1 MGRALFTAVTG
12 LKAQQTKLDVVANN
26 IANVNTTGY
35 RSSRIL
41 FQDLFSQTLSGPSAP
56 AGAFGGTNPQQI
68 GLGVQ
73 IASIDVNHGQG
84 SLVTTGINSDLA
96 IQGNGFFILS
106 DGLTN
111 VYTRDGSFTV
121 NSVGTLIDPAT
132 GLRVQG
138 YTANAAGVIDPVN
151 SIPGNITI
159 PLGQAG
165 IASATTTADLVGNL
179 NAGTEVSEVVVRNI
193 EVFDSLGTARNV
205 ALTFTKT
212 ATPNEWSWEATFDN
226 GSGTPPV
233 VGSGTVTF
241 DTNGNVLAG
250 SETGTISISAADLGS
265 EPTMP
270 VDPLAISLDFSAIT
284 QLSPPVDPAA
294 DPNAQAPSDIT
305 LNSQDGFPLG
315 VLQSFSI
322 GTNGQVI
329 GVYTND
335 RTQVIA
341 QVALASFAN
350 VGGLS
355 REGNNSFRQSP
366 ASGLAQIG
374 TPGTGGRGTISGG
387 VLESSNT
394 DLGTEFSELIIA
406 QRAFQ
411 ANSRTITAAD
421 TLLQEAVNLVR

>member
-35 RSSRIL
+35 RSSRVL

-56 AGAFGGTNPQQI
+56 AANNGGTNPMQV

-73 IASIDVNHGQG
+73 IGTIDVNHGQG
-84 SLVTTGINSDLA
+84 SLVTTGVNSDLA
-96 IQGNGFFILS
+96 IQGNGFFVLS
-106 DGLTN
+106 DGLTS

-138 YTANAAGVIDPVN
+138 YTADSNGVIDAVN
-151 SIPGNITI
+151 SVPGDITI
-159 PLGQAG
+159 PLGSDG
-165 IASATTTADLVGNL
+165 IASATTEAELTGNL
-179 NAGTEVSEVVVRNI
+179 NSGTEAGEQVIRNI

-205 ALTFTKT
+205 ELTFTKT
-212 ATPNEWSWEATFDN
+212 ATANEWTWEATFDN
-226 GSGTPPV
+226 GTTTPT
-233 VGSGTVTF
+233 VGSGTILF
-241 DTNGNVLAG
+241 NPNGNVEAG
-250 SETGTISISAADLGS
+250 SETGTISITAADLGS
-265 EPTMP
+265 EATAP
-270 VDPLAISLDFSAIT
+270 VDPLSVAVDFSNIT
-284 QLSPPVDPAA
+284 QLAPPEDPGA
-294 DPNAQAPSDIT
+294 DPDAQAPSDIT
-305 LNSQDGFPLG
+305 LRSQNGFPLG

-322 GTNGQVI
+322 GANGQVI

-335 RTQVIA
+335 RTRVIA
-341 QVALASFAN
+341 QVALASFSN
-350 VGGLS
+350 VGGLT
-355 REGNNSFRQSP
+355 REGNNAFRQSP
-366 ASGLAQIG
+366 ASGLANIG
-374 TPGTGGRGTISGG
+374 TPGTGGRGTVSGG
-387 VLESSNT
+387 VLESSNV
-394 DLGTEFSELIIA
+394 DLGTEFSEMIIT

>member
-12 LKAQQTKLDVVANN
+12 LKAQQTKLDIVANN

-56 AGAFGGTNPQQI
+56 AGQFGGTNPRQV

-73 IASIDVNHGQG
+73 VASIDVNHGQG

-106 DGLTN
+106 DGLTS
-111 VYTRDGSFTV
+111 VYTRDGSFTI

-138 YTANAAGVIDPVN
+138 YTASPAGVIDAVN
-151 SIPGNITI
+151 TIPGDITI

-165 IASATTTADLVGNL
+165 FASATTEAEIVGNL
-179 NAGTEVSEVVVRNI
+179 NARTRDGEFVVRNI

-205 ALTFTKT
+205 ELTFTKT
-212 ATPNEWSWEATFDN
+212 PNPNEWTWEATFDN
-226 GSGTPPV
+226 GGGPAT
-233 VGSGTVTF
+233 VGSGTLTF
-241 DTNGNVLAG
+241 DTDGTVQAG
-250 SETGTISISAADLGS
+250 SETGAISITAADLGS

-270 VDPLAISLDFSAIT
+270 VDPLAITLDFSTIT
-284 QLSPPVDPAA
+284 QLTPPVDPAA
-294 DPNAQAPSDIT
+294 DPAAQPPSNIT

-322 GTNGQVI
+322 GANGQII
-329 GVYTND
+329 GVFTND
-335 RTQVIA
+335 RTRVIA
-341 QVALASFAN
+341 QVALAAFAN
-350 VGGLS
+350 VGGLT
-355 REGNNSFRQSP
+355 REGNNAFRQSP

-374 TPGTGGRGTISGG
+374 TPGTGGRGSVNGG
-387 VLESSNT
+387 VLESSNV
-394 DLGTEFSELIIA
+394 DLGTEFSELIIT

>member
-35 RSSRIL
+35 RSSRVL

-56 AGAFGGTNPQQI
+56 AASTGGTNPMQV

-73 IASIDVNHGQG
+73 IGSIDVNHGQG
-84 SLVTTGINSDLA
+84 SLVTTGVNSDLA

-106 DGLTN
+106 DGLTD

-138 YTANAAGVIDPVN
+138 YTANADGVIDATN
-151 SIPGNITI
+151 SVAGDITI
-159 PLGQAG
+159 PLGSDG
-165 IASATTTADLVGNL
+165 IASATTTAELTGNL
-179 NAGTEVSEVVVRNI
+179 NSGTEAGEQVVRNI
-193 EVFDSLGTARNV
+193 EVFDSLGTARSV
-205 ALTFTKT
+205 ELTFTKT
-212 ATPNEWSWEATFDN
+212 ANANEWTWAATFDN
-226 GSGTPPV
+226 GTTTPT
-233 VGSGTVTF
+233 VGSGTITF
-241 DTNGNVLAG
+241 DPNGNVAAG
-250 SETGTISISAADLGS
+250 SETGTINITAADLGN
-265 EPTMP
+265 EATAP
-270 VDPLAISLDFSAIT
+270 VDPLTVAVDFGDIT
-284 QLSPPVDPAA
+284 QLAPPVDPAA
-294 DPNAQAPSDIT
+294 DPNDQAPSDIT
-305 LNSQDGFPLG
+305 LRSQNGFPLG
-315 VLQSFSI
+315 ILQSFSI
-322 GTNGQVI
+322 GANGQII

-341 QVALASFAN
+341 QIALANFAN
-350 VGGLS
+350 VGGLT
-355 REGNNSFRQSP
+355 REGNNAFRQSP
-366 ASGLAQIG
+366 ASGLANVG
-374 TPGTGGRGTISGG
+374 TPGTGGRGSVSGG

-394 DLGTEFSELIIA
+394 DLGTEFSEMIIT

>member
-12 LKAQQTKLDVVANN
+12 LKAQQAKLDVVANN

-56 AGAFGGTNPQQI
+56 AGAFGGTNPLQV

-73 IASIDVNHGQG
+73 IGSIDVNHGQG
-84 SLVTTGINSDLA
+84 SLVTTGVNSDLA
-96 IQGNGFFILS
+96 IQGNGFFVLS

-111 VYTRDGSFTV
+111 VYSRDGSFTV
-121 NSVGTLIDPAT
+121 NAEGTLIDPAT
-132 GLRVQG
+132 GLQVQG
-138 YTANAAGVIDPVN
+138 YTANADGVIDAVN
-151 SIPGNITI
+151 SIPGRITI

-165 IASATTTADLVGNL
+165 IANATTRADLVGNL
-179 NAGTEVSEVVVRNI
+179 NAGTEENESVIRNI
-193 EVFDSLGTARNV
+193 EVFDSLGSARNIT
-205 ALTFTKT
+205 LTFTKT
-212 ATPNEWSWEATFDN
+212 ANPNEWAWEATHDN
-226 GSGTPPV
+226 GTTVPV
-233 VGSGTVTF
+233 VGSGTLTF
-241 DTNGNVLAG
+241 DNNGSVQAG
-250 SETGTISISAADLGS
+250 SETGAISISAADLGS

-294 DPNAQAPSDIT
+294 DPNAQAPSDLT

-322 GTNGQVI
+322 GANGQVI
-329 GVYTND
+329 GVFTND

-341 QVALASFAN
+341 QVALATFAN
-350 VGGLS
+350 VGGLT
-355 REGNNSFRQSP
+355 REGNNAFRQSP

-374 TPGTGGRGTISGG
+374 TPGTGGRGTVSGG

>member
-12 LKAQQTKLDVVANN
+12 LKAQQAKLDVVANN

-56 AGAFGGTNPQQI
+56 AGSFGGTNPLQI

-84 SLVTTGINSDLA
+84 SLVTTGVNSDLA
-96 IQGNGFFILS
+96 IQGNGFFVLS
-106 DGLTN
+106 DGVTS

-138 YTANAAGVIDPVN
+138 YTANADGVIDTVN

-165 IASATTTADLVGNL
+165 IASATTAADLVGNL
-179 NAGTEVSEVVVRNI
+179 NAGTDATETVVRNI
-193 EVFDSLGTARNV
+193 EVFDSLGTARNITM
-205 ALTFTKT
+205 TFTKT
-212 ATPNEWSWEATFDN
+212 ANANEWTWEATHDN
-226 GSGTPPV
+226 GTTVPV
-233 VGSGTVTF
+233 VGSGTITF
-241 DTNGNVLAG
+241 DNNGNIPAADA
-250 SETGTISISAADLGS
+250 TGTISVSAADLGS

-270 VDPLAISLDFSAIT
+270 VDPLAIAIDFSGIT

-294 DPNAQAPSDIT
+294 DPNTQPPSDIT

-322 GTNGQVI
+322 GANGQVI
-329 GVYTND
+329 GVFTND

-341 QVALASFAN
+341 QVALAAFAN
-350 VGGLS
+350 VGGLT
-355 REGNNSFRQSP
+355 REGNNAFRQSP

-374 TPGTGGRGTISGG
+374 TPGTGGRGTVSGG

-411 ANSRTITAAD
+411 ANARTITAAD

>member
-35 RSSRIL
+35 RSSRVL

-56 AGAFGGTNPQQI
+56 AATNGGTNPRQV

-73 IASIDVNHGQG
+73 IGSIDVNYGQG
-84 SLVTTGINSDLA
+84 SLVTTGVNSDLA
-96 IQGNGFFILS
+96 IQGNGFFVLS
-106 DGLTN
+106 DGITN

-132 GLRVQG
+132 GMRVQG
-138 YTANAAGVIDPVN
+138 YTADASGVVDPQN
-151 SIPGNITI
+151 SILGDITI
-159 PLGQAG
+159 PLGADG
-165 IASATTTADLVGNL
+165 IASATTEAELTGNL
-179 NAGTEVSEVVVRNI
+179 NSGTNANEVVVRNI

-205 ALTFTKT
+205 EMTFTKT
-212 ATPNEWSWEATFDN
+212 ANANEWTWNATYDN
-226 GSGTPPV
+226 GTTTPS
-233 VGSGTVTF
+233 VGSGTLTF
-241 DTNGNVLAG
+241 TPNGNVAAG
-250 SETGTISISAADLGS
+250 SETGTINITATDLGS
-265 EPTMP
+265 GATAP
-270 VDPLAISLDFSAIT
+270 VDPLSVTVDFSNIT
-284 QLSPPVDPAA
+284 QLAPPVDPAA

-305 LNSQDGFPLG
+305 LRSQNGFPLG

-322 GTNGQVI
+322 GANGQVI

-341 QVALASFAN
+341 QVALANFAN
-350 VGGLS
+350 VGGLT

-366 ASGLAQIG
+366 ASGLANIG
-374 TPGTGGRGTISGG
+374 TPGTGGRGSVSGG

-394 DLGTEFSELIIA
+394 DLGTEFSEMIIT

>member
-56 AGAFGGTNPQQI
+56 AGAFGGTNPTQI

-73 IASIDVNHGQG
+73 IGSIDVNHGQG
-84 SLVTTGINSDLA
+84 SLVTTGVNSDLA
-96 IQGNGFFILS
+96 IQGNGFFVLS

-121 NSVGTLIDPAT
+121 NAEGTLIDPAT
-132 GLRVQG
+132 GLQVQG
-138 YTANAAGVIDPVN
+138 YTASADGTIDAVN
-151 SIPGNITI
+151 SVPGQITI

-165 IASATTTADLVGNL
+165 IASATTQAELVGNL
-179 NAGTEVSEVVVRNI
+179 NAGTNAGESVIRNI
-193 EVFDSLGTARNV
+193 EVFDSLGTSRNIE
-205 ALTFTKT
+205 LTFTKT
-212 ATPNEWSWEATFDN
+212 ANANEWSWTATYDNGTSTPTVGMGTLMFDN
-226 GSGTPPV
+226 NGSIPTGSGT
-233 VGSGTVTF
+233 
-241 DTNGNVLAG
+241 GN
-250 SETGTISISAADLGS
+250 ISISAADLGGA
-265 EPTMP
+265 PTVP
-270 VDPLAISLDFSAIT
+270 VDPLAIALDFSTVT
-284 QLSPPVDPAA
+284 QLSPPVDPGA
-294 DPNAQAPSDIT
+294 DPGVQAPSDIT

-322 GTNGQVI
+322 GANGQVI
-329 GVYTND
+329 GVFTND

-341 QVALASFAN
+341 QVALATFAN

-355 REGNNSFRQSP
+355 RDGNNAFRQSP

-374 TPGTGGRGTISGG
+374 TPGTGGRGTVSGG

>member
-56 AGAFGGTNPQQI
+56 AGATGGTNPRQI

-73 IASIDVNHGQG
+73 VGSIDVNHSQG

-96 IQGNGFFILS
+96 IQGNGFFVLS
-106 DGLTN
+106 DGVTN
-111 VYTRDGSFTV
+111 VYSRDGSFTV
-121 NSVGTLIDPAT
+121 NSVGTLTDPAT
-132 GLRVQG
+132 GMRVQG
-138 YTANAAGVIDPVN
+138 FTADSTGAIDAENTV
-151 SIPGNITI
+151 PGDITI

-165 IASATTTADLVGNL
+165 IANATTEAQLVGNL
-179 NAGTEVSEVVVRNI
+179 NAQTDENEMVVRNI
-193 EVFDSLGTARNV
+193 AVFDSLGTERNI

-212 ATPNEWSWEATFDN
+212 GNANEWAWEATHDN
-226 GSGTPPV
+226 GTTINT
-233 VGSGTVTF
+233 VGSGTITF
-241 DTNGNVLAG
+241 TEEGNVAAG
-250 SETGTISISAADLGS
+250 SETGMISVSSADLGG

-270 VDPLAISLDFSAIT
+270 VDPLAITVDFSEIT
-284 QLSPPVDPAA
+284 QLSPPLDPGADPAS
-294 DPNAQAPSDIT
+294 QAPSDIT

-322 GTNGQVI
+322 GDNGQVV
-329 GVYTND
+329 GVFTND
-335 RTQVIA
+335 RTRVIA

-355 REGNNSFRQSP
+355 RDGDNAFRPSP
-366 ASGLAQIG
+366 ASGQPQIG
-374 TPGTGGRGTISGG
+374 LPGTGGRGTVSGG

-394 DLGTEFSELIIA
+394 DLGTEFSELILA

>member
-41 FQDLFSQTLSGPSAP
+41 FQDLFSQQLSGPSAP
-56 AGAFGGTNPQQI
+56 AGNFGGTNPMQV

-73 IASIDVNHGQG
+73 VGSIDVNHGQG
-84 SLVTTGINSDLA
+84 SLITTGVNSDLA
-96 IQGNGFFILS
+96 IQGNGFFVLS

-138 YTANAAGVIDPVN
+138 YTADAAGVIDPEGTVLGD
-151 SIPGNITI
+151 IVI
-159 PLGQAG
+159 PLGSSGFAN
-165 IASATTTADLVGNL
+165 ATTNAELTGNL
-179 NAGTEVSEVVVRNI
+179 NSGTEAGEQVVRNI
-193 EVFDSLGTARNV
+193 EVFDSLGTARNIE
-205 ALTFTKT
+205 LTFTKT
-212 ATPNEWSWEATFDN
+212 ATANEWTWEATFDN
-226 GSGTPPV
+226 GTTTPT

-241 DTNGNVLAG
+241 DPNGNVLPG
-250 SETGTISISAADLGS
+250 SETGTVNITAADLGT
-265 EPTMP
+265 EATAP
-270 VDPLAISLDFSAIT
+270 VDPLSFTLDFGDIT
-284 QLSPPVDPAA
+284 QLAPPVDPSA

-305 LNSQDGFPLG
+305 LRSQDGFPLG

-322 GTNGQVI
+322 GANGQVI

-335 RTQVIA
+335 RSRVIA
-341 QVALASFAN
+341 QVALANFAN
-350 VGGLS
+350 VGGLT
-355 REGNNSFRQSP
+355 REGNNAFRQSP
-366 ASGLAQIG
+366 ASGLANIG
-374 TPGTGGRGTISGG
+374 APGTGGRGSVSGG

-411 ANSRTITAAD
+411 ANSRTISAAD
-421 TLLQEAVNLVR
+421 TLLQEAVNLIR

>member
-41 FQDLFSQTLSGPSAP
+41 FQDLFSQQLSGPSAP
-56 AGAFGGTNPQQI
+56 AGNFGGTNPMQV

-73 IASIDVNHGQG
+73 VGSIDVNHGQG
-84 SLVTTGINSDLA
+84 SLVTTGVNTDLA
-96 IQGNGFFILS
+96 IQGNGFFVLS

-138 YTANAAGVIDPVN
+138 YTASPAGVIDPEGTVLGD
-151 SIPGNITI
+151 IVI
-159 PLGQAG
+159 PLGSSG
-165 IASATTTADLVGNL
+165 FASATTNAVLTGNL
-179 NAGTEVSEVVVRNI
+179 NSGTQAGQQVVRNI
-193 EVFDSLGTARNV
+193 EVFDSLGTARNIE
-205 ALTFTKT
+205 LTFTKT
-212 ATPNEWSWEATFDN
+212 ATANEWTWAATFDN
-226 GSGTPPV
+226 GTTTPTVGT
-233 VGSGTVTF
+233 GTVTF
-241 DTNGNVLAG
+241 DPNGNVLPG
-250 SETGTISISAADLGS
+250 SETGTINITAADLGS
-265 EPTMP
+265 EATAP
-270 VDPLAISLDFSAIT
+270 VDPLTFTLAFGDIT
-284 QLSPPVDPAA
+284 QLAPPVDPSA
-294 DPNAQAPSDIT
+294 DPNAQAPSDVT
-305 LNSQDGFPLG
+305 LRSQDGFPLG

-322 GTNGQVI
+322 GANGQVI

-335 RTQVIA
+335 RSRVIA
-341 QVALASFAN
+341 QVALANFAN
-350 VGGLS
+350 VGGLT
-355 REGNNSFRQSP
+355 REGNNAFRQSP
-366 ASGLAQIG
+366 ASGLANIG
-374 TPGTGGRGTISGG
+374 APGTGGRGSVSGG

-411 ANSRTITAAD
+411 ANSRTISAAD
-421 TLLQEAVNLVR
+421 TLLQEAVNLIR

>member
-12 LKAQQTKLDVVANN
+12 MKAQQTKLDVVANN

-56 AGAFGGTNPQQI
+56 AGAFGGTNPRQV

-84 SLVTTGINSDLA
+84 SLQTTGVNSDLA
-96 IQGNGFFILS
+96 IQGNGFFVLS
-106 DGLTN
+106 DGLTS

-121 NSVGTLIDPAT
+121 NSVGTLIEPAT

-138 YTANAAGVIDPVN
+138 YTANADGVIDAVN
-151 SIPGNITI
+151 SVPGDITI

-165 IASATTTADLVGNL
+165 IAGATTQADLVGNL
-179 NAGTEVSEVVVRNI
+179 NAGTDENEAVIRNI

-205 ALTFTKT
+205 VMTFTKT
-212 ATPNEWSWEATFDN
+212 ANANEWAWEATFDN
-226 GSGTPPV
+226 GTSTAS
-233 VGSGTVTF
+233 VGSGTLTF
-241 DTNGNVLAG
+241 DNNGGVLAG
-250 SETGTISISAADLGS
+250 SETGTISISAADLGM
-265 EPTMP
+265 EVTMP
-270 VDPLAISLDFSAIT
+270 VDPLAITVDFSEIT
-284 QLSPPVDPAA
+284 QLSPPVDPGA
-294 DPNAQAPSDIT
+294 DPDVQVPSDIT

-322 GTNGQVI
+322 GDNGQVI
-329 GVYTND
+329 GVFTND
-335 RTQVIA
+335 RSQVIA
-341 QVALASFAN
+341 QVALATFAN

-355 REGNNSFRQSP
+355 RDGNNAFLQSP
-366 ASGLAQIG
+366 ASGLAQVG
-374 TPGTGGRGTISGG
+374 TPGTGGRGTVSGG

-411 ANSRTITAAD
+411 ANARTITAAD